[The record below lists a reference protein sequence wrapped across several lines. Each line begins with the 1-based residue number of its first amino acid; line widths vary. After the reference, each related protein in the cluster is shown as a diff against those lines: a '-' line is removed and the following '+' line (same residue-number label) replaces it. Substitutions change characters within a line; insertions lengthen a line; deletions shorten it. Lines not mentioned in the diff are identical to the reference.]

1 MRITVDLD
9 EREIEKIKKSTGIH
23 EISSAAV
30 KALREDL
37 KQLEKQRFLK
47 TVLMVFPA

>member
-9 EREIEKIKKSTGIH
+9 EREIEKIKKSTGIQ
-23 EISSAAV
+23 EISPAV
-30 KALREDL
+30 VQGLREHL